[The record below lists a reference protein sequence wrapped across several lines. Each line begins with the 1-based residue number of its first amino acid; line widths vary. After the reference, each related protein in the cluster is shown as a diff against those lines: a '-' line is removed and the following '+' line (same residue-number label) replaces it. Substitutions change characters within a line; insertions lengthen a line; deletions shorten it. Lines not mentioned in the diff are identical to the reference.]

1 MELQDAPGQE
11 LHLHGLVDLTNEQY
25 HAAPGLS
32 KSMLDA
38 IAISPLAFWDAYVN
52 PEREPR
58 EEKHCFAVG
67 SGTHTLVL
75 EPHMFEQTY
84 AVGFDKSAYPDA
96 LDLVV
101 DLKKACTERGLMVSG
116 TKGELVDRL
125 IEDGFPPE
133 RLMPW
138 LLREHAKTMGNRIPI
153 AAQDYKNMLGMLNA
167 VSRHHTAPDLIRG
180 ARVEQ
185 SFFVTVTARQVLGE
199 GYDDNDLILLKARP
213 DLITANGMV
222 VPDLKTTDDV
232 SKAGFGRSI
241 ANRRYDVQAALCLD
255 ILHWLYGADAPRYFC
270 FIAAQKMRPYDVA
283 VHWLDEDDIA
293 RGRALYRQDLA
304 RYLECRRTDTW
315 LGADGG
321 QVIKAE
327 LPSWARSIAPAYL

>member
-1 MELQDAPGQE
+1 MELHETPEQE
-11 LHLHGLVDLTNEQY
+11 LHLHGNVDLTNEQY

-38 IAISPLAFWDAYVN
+38 IAVSPLAFWDAYVN

-84 AVGFDKSAYPDA
+84 AVGFDKTAHPDA
-96 LDLVV
+96 LDLVA

-125 IEDGFPPE
+125 IEDGFDPK

-167 VSRHHTAPDLIRG
+167 ISRHHTAPGLIQG

-185 SFFVTVTARQVLGE
+185 SYFVTLSARQILGA
-199 GYDDNDLILLKARP
+199 GYSDDEMVTLKARP
-213 DLITANGMV
+213 DLITANGMI

-232 SKAGFGRSI
+232 SEDGFGRTI
-241 ANRRYDVQAALCLD
+241 EKRRYDVQAAICLD
-255 ILHWLYGADAPRYFC
+255 ILYWLYGADAPRYFA
-270 FIAAQKMRPYDVA
+270 FIAAQKFRPYDVA
-283 VHWLDEDDIA
+283 VHWLDDDDIA

-304 RYLECRRTDTW
+304 LYLECRRTNSW
-315 LGADGG
+315 PGADGG
-321 QVIKAE
+321 KIIKAK
-327 LPSWARSIAPAYL
+327 LPSWARNVEPIYL